1 MTKTSILETIRS
13 GRFFS
18 CKFVKQDG
26 SVRTLRGRAGVRKYK
41 AKDGSVKTLTGK
53 GMKYDAKGMGYH
65 VVFDL
70 DKREYRMVNLITLV
84 EFNGVS
90 LNTPD
95 VQQ

>member
-1 MTKTSILETIRS
+1 MTKTEILKAIKS

-26 SVRTLRGRAGVRKYK
+26 TLRTLRGRAGVRRYK
-41 AKDGSVKTLTGK
+41 TKDGIVRELTGK

-84 EFNGVS
+84 EFNGVLLKAS
-90 LNTPD
+90 D